1 MSIRFLNYF
10 SKGYLENPRQGKTA
24 INKALLKYGYANFQL
39 DIIEYVSKEKAIEIE
54 QYYMDLLNPQYN
66 LLKVAGSWLGYK
78 HSEET
83 KLKMSESR
91 RGKIMTDETKLK
103 MKRGEK
109 NPMYGKANK
118 TFLGRTHNEQSRRKM
133 RDSHLGEKHYFFGKS
148 HSEETKSKISNKLG
162 SPVQVTDLETN
173 KVIYD
178 TANKAAQSLLC
189 STSVNTYRS
198 KKYIFFIKNI
208 QYLIVS
214 VTRNLSIIT
223 CRQGGSRYLPPSPDN
238 KKIVRGKGSPLSM
251 IISNGGIRPNQ
262 EGRVASLVKIHM
274 IKAIL
279 LEVYLPVVSSHGL
292 QLTCDRL
299 SAAIPHLELL
309 GGGTV
314 RPQTNCIN
322 NFKVKSRQSK
332 GILIQNI
339 GTSRLPK
346 AGNGYGN
353 RGIVVPGYANIYC
366 PMKIGTRGR
375 IPDFNIRELSTSA
388 GSPVQSKSDTCAK
401 LLKLREHCM
410 KNPDTPVNF
419 EKIYRLMYDPSL
431 YELAYNKLKSNPGNM
446 TAGITPTTLDGMEVL
461 ERIIEKLK
469 DNSFK
474 FCPGRRVE
482 IPKASGGTRP
492 LTIAPPRDKLV
503 QEVMRMILEVIF
515 EPTFSDNSHGFRPGR
530 SCHTALKK
538 IKERFGVAT

>member
-1 MSIRFLNYF
+1 
-10 SKGYLENPRQGKTA
+10 
-24 INKALLKYGYANFQL
+24 
-39 DIIEYVSKEKAIEIE
+39 
-54 QYYMDLLNPQYN
+54 
-66 LLKVAGSWLGYK
+66 
-78 HSEET
+78 
-83 KLKMSESR
+83 
-91 RGKIMTDETKLK
+91 
-103 MKRGEK
+103 
-109 NPMYGKANK
+109 
-118 TFLGRTHNEQSRRKM
+118 
-133 RDSHLGEKHYFFGKS
+133 
-148 HSEETKSKISNKLG
+148 
-162 SPVQVTDLETN
+162 
-173 KVIYD
+173 
-178 TANKAAQSLLC
+178 
-189 STSVNTYRS
+189 
-198 KKYIFFIKNI
+198 
-208 QYLIVS
+208 
-214 VTRNLSIIT
+214 
-223 CRQGGSRYLPPSPDN
+223 
-238 KKIVRGKGSPLSM
+238 
-251 IISNGGIRPNQ
+251 
-262 EGRVASLVKIHM
+262 M

-292 QLTCDRL
+292 QLTSDPLPLIPHCSSSQQLRRRRLLGGIRGEGVWNRL
-299 SAAIPHLELL
+299 SAAISHLELL

-388 GSPVQSKSDTCAK
+388 GSPVQRKSDTCAK

-410 KNPDTPVNF
+410 KNPDTPVNL

-446 TAGITPTTLDGMEVL
+446 TAGITPTTLDGMSMEVI

-474 FCPGRRVE
+474 FSPWKKSRNSQSQRWYKTFNYC
-482 IPKASGGTRP
+482 S
-492 LTIAPPRDKLV
+492 PRDKLV
-503 QEVMRMILEVIF
+503 QEVMRMILEAIF

>member
-1 MSIRFLNYF
+1 MSIRFRNYF
-10 SKGYLENPRQGKTA
+10 SKGYLEKPRLGKTA

-103 MKRGEK
+103 MSESQRGEK

-189 STSVNTYRS
+189 STSTVNSYRS
-198 KKYIFFIKNI
+198 KNIYKNK
-208 QYLIVS
+208 YLIVS

-223 CRQGGSRYLPPSPDN
+223 CRQGGSWYLPPTPDN

-262 EGRVASLVKIHM
+262 EGRVASLVKILM

-292 QLTCDRL
+292 QLTCDPPRYAPGGEGVWNRL
-299 SAAIPHLELL
+299 SAAISHLELL

-410 KNPDTPVNF
+410 KNPDTPVNL

-446 TAGITPTTLDGMEVL
+446 TAGITPTTLDGMSMEVI

-474 FCPGRRVE
+474 FTPGRRVE

-492 LTIAPPRDKLV
+492 LTIAPP
-503 QEVMRMILEVIF
+503 
-515 EPTFSDNSHGFRPGR
+515 N
-530 SCHTALKK
+530 
-538 IKERFGVAT
+538 